1 MLDPAVAIATSA
13 LMSTVL
19 LVLLG
24 SLLRSGIPGVL
35 EWIAANLAMVIA
47 LPLVL
52 MRGRIPDA
60 LSVVAANMLMAL
72 SAVTYFVIG

>member
-24 SLLRSGIPGVL
+24 SLLQSGIPGVL
-35 EWIAANLAMVIA
+35 EWFAANLAMVIA
-47 LPLVL
+47 LPLIL

-60 LSVVAANMLMAL
+60 
-72 SAVTYFVIG
+72 